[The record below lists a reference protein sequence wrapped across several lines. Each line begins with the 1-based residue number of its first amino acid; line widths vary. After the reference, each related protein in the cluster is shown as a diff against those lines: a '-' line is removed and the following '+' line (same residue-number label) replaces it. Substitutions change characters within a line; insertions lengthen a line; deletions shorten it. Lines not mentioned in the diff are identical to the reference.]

1 MNLATCIISFSFLGG
16 AVPIGTLMG
25 QEISGQQAENQEV
38 AGSEEATE
46 NAFFSFI
53 PASDLPSTT
62 SRTAFSSEYEPSG
75 SIWGPG
81 ADESHVFLASIAN
94 SESEQTAWR
103 LGIGKGGQ
111 IYSFRGPFGESIP
124 PQAHYYLK
132 EKNPSIW
139 VDEVWQNVA
148 VAGDKINRDTL
159 TEDGVPTGRGK
170 PHVRSMKFFIH
181 QAGSYRHDKELSK
194 IRYSSPLAYSW
205 DQKTKT
211 IFHLTWGQQAST
223 PSINKS
229 GLLNYTTY
237 RDLGGGVI
245 EVTHVM
251 ANFGEDTLNYIN
263 MPWGG
268 FRTSSL
274 PQQWVSKVDGSPRRL
289 PLDTSYATGVGD
301 LKDTGGY
308 YMCSQDED
316 PAHYALSIV
325 FGQDRNFTEFEK
337 HGLTE
342 RNSRIRYG
350 ISSVPGKPA
359 TTFRDYT
366 VFFVGTYSS
375 VKPGDLFYWRN
386 YFVVGPM
393 KRVTE
398 LSKKLNEKVD
408 YGFIELTG
416 KKAPKITYYVDN
428 SEPMK
433 LIRKAPAAT
442 AKQFTLN
449 AWPNRGSLPVL
460 LMKDTTSG
468 RYFIST
474 DPYVNAKT
482 SPFKNPYKPGHEK
495 FERYENQ
502 TLYQHYLTTEY
513 VKILGFIMPDKENLA
528 KVREIIGDSVFCRM

>member
-1 MNLATCIISFSFLGG
+1 MRHNICNTTVLLLGWVVFMN
-16 AVPIGTLMG
+16 TLIG
-25 QEISGQQAENQEV
+25 QETPVHQAANQKAV
-38 AGSEEATE
+38 GEEATE
-46 NAFFSFI
+46 DAFFSFI

-62 SRTAFSSEYEPSG
+62 SRTTCAYEYQPSG
-75 SIWGPG
+75 STWGPN
-81 ADESHVFLASIAN
+81 ADESHVFFAAITN
-94 SESEQTAWR
+94 NESKQTAWR

-124 PQAHYYLK
+124 PQANAK
-132 EKNPSIW
+132 SIW
-139 VDEVWQNVA
+139 VDEVWQNVV

-159 TEDGVPTGRGK
+159 TEEGLPTTRGK
-170 PHVRSMKFFIH
+170 DHIRSMKFFIH
-181 QAGSYRHDKELSK
+181 QAGSYRHDEALSK
-194 IRYSSPLAYSW
+194 VFYAPPLAYSW
-205 DQKTKT
+205 DAKTKRYS
-211 IFHLTWGQQAST
+211 HLSWGQQPST

-229 GLLNYTTY
+229 GLLNYTNY
-237 RDLGGGVI
+237 RDLGDGVI

-251 ANFGEDTLNYIN
+251 YNFGEDTFDYIN

-268 FRTSSL
+268 FRTSTL
-274 PQQWVSKVDGSPRRL
+274 PQQWLSKVDGSPVQL
-289 PLDTSYATGVGD
+289 PLDTTYATGVED

-308 YMCSQDED
+308 FMCSQGKDESQ
-316 PAHYALSIV
+316 YAQSIV
-325 FGQDRNFTEFEK
+325 FGQDRHFSEFQK
-337 HGLTE
+337 LGLTQ

-350 ISSVPGKPA
+350 ISAKPGPG
-359 TTFRDYT
+359 TTARDYT
-366 VFFVGTYSS
+366 VFFVGTYSN

-408 YGFIELTG
+408 YGFIDLTG
-416 KKAPKITYYVDN
+416 KEAPKITYYVDN

-468 RYFIST
+468 QYFIST

-502 TLYQHYLTTEY
+502 TVYQHYLTTEY